1 MGLNFTIKPFF
12 FKCISGQHYTNRL
25 SHDQM
30 SLKRNSRVQLMTAL
44 EYSKAEHHYTGR
56 HDAVQLLL

>member
-1 MGLNFTIKPFF
+1 MLPPN
-12 FKCISGQHYTNRL
+12 
-25 SHDQM
+25 QM
-30 SLKRNSRVQLMTAL
+30 NLERNSRVQLMTAL

>member
-1 MGLNFTIKPFF
+1 MLSPDWMNLER
-12 FKCISGQHYTNRL
+12 IS
-25 SHDQM
+25 
-30 SLKRNSRVQLMTAL
+30 KVQLMTAL